1 MRRNFDRNKDKLQQ
15 EHLKIISDQFV
26 LQAQIKTIREQN
38 ADLDKQLKEYETVAN
53 KRNFDLDTEGKGLLK
68 QKTDLDNENKS
79 LDMQFLKATQEHY
92 NNTMFLARDAQ
103 DEAERKRRHD
113 KQQELNKEL
122 IVKKNGEKEQLK
134 KDLEDLNNLY
144 LGMADLQE
152 CIRGANELREKIEV
166 ARVKIQ
172 FLEVTQ
178 AMLAEA
184 NRLLT
189 DRREQLQQEKQE
201 AEEKR
206 ESLRAE
212 VKTADDVAAKR
223 LQTKLNRDK
232 TQEAK
237 ELLAE
242 EAQIQVYFDDVKNKL
257 DDEKKKFDELL
268 AGRQEIEEKLKR
280 RTAKKDE
287 DTAVVAE

>member
-1 MRRNFDRNKDKLQQ
+1 
-15 EHLKIISDQFV
+15 
-26 LQAQIKTIREQN
+26 
-38 ADLDKQLKEYETVAN
+38 
-53 KRNFDLDTEGKGLLK
+53 
-68 QKTDLDNENKS
+68 
-79 LDMQFLKATQEHY
+79 
-92 NNTMFLARDAQ
+92 
-103 DEAERKRRHD
+103 
-113 KQQELNKEL
+113 
-122 IVKKNGEKEQLK
+122 
-134 KDLEDLNNLY
+134 
-144 LGMADLQE
+144 
-152 CIRGANELREKIEV
+152 
-166 ARVKIQ
+166 
-172 FLEVTQ
+172 
-178 AMLAEA
+178 MLAEA

-268 AGRQEIEEKLKR
+268 AGRQEIEEKLRR
-280 RTAKKDE
+280 RTAKK
-287 DTAVVAE
+287 TRTPLW

>member
-1 MRRNFDRNKDKLQQ
+1 
-15 EHLKIISDQFV
+15 
-26 LQAQIKTIREQN
+26 
-38 ADLDKQLKEYETVAN
+38 
-53 KRNFDLDTEGKGLLK
+53 
-68 QKTDLDNENKS
+68 
-79 LDMQFLKATQEHY
+79 
-92 NNTMFLARDAQ
+92 
-103 DEAERKRRHD
+103 
-113 KQQELNKEL
+113 
-122 IVKKNGEKEQLK
+122 
-134 KDLEDLNNLY
+134 
-144 LGMADLQE
+144 
-152 CIRGANELREKIEV
+152 
-166 ARVKIQ
+166 
-172 FLEVTQ
+172 
-178 AMLAEA
+178 MLAEA

-268 AGRQEIEEKLKR
+268 AGRQEIEEKLRR

-287 DTAVVAE
+287 DTAVVAEQDAKLAELKALIEEEQKTLDEQTAALDLARKTNKVEESHSRDLNQKNAALTAKLQHIEQFYDYKEKVQGIPLDVFAQVMKTNQGVNETVTNFASKLDATQKDTFNYLSMKNAYNF